1 MPDFTLEPEH
11 ALIVGMTGSG
21 KTTFVNTYL
30 LNAPGV
36 ACRFIFD
43 DLNRVWPRL
52 RLKPCYTARELEQSV
67 PTRWSVFNPARA
79 FPGNLKGAFRWWC
92 KWIFDVSHRGPGR
105 KLVCIPELWRFC
117 NDDSIPVE
125 LAMLSQA
132 GRELGVELVLDTQ
145 RPELVNASITGAA
158 TELVCFKLLSP
169 EALTAVKKLGADR
182 DQVAAL
188 PLGTFV
194 SLNRLSG
201 GTLSGRVF

>member
-1 MPDFTLEPEH
+1 MPDFTLQPEH
-11 ALIVGMTGSG
+11 SLIVGMTGSG
-21 KTTFVNTYL
+21 KTTAVNTYL

-52 RLKPCYTARELEQSV
+52 RLKPCYTAAEVERSV
-67 PTRWSVFNPARA
+67 PTRWSVFNPSRA
-79 FPGNLKGAFRWWC
+79 FPGNMKAGFRWWC
-92 KWIFDVSHRGPGR
+92 KWVFDVSHRGPGR
-105 KLVCIPELWRFC
+105 KIVCIPELWRFC

-125 LAMLSQA
+125 LALLSQA

-169 EALTAVKKLGADR
+169 EALAAVKKLGADR

-188 PLGTFV
+188 PLGTFIAY
-194 SLNRLSG
+194 NRLSG
-201 GTLSGRVF
+201 GTLRGRVF